1 MSSHAAAA
9 ISAMISSQ
17 ASHPPATVRRRI
29 NVREEPE
36 AVRIFTKRTNETVG
50 ILQML
55 FGCGIFV
62 VSLWILFAERSIAST
77 VMSMAGSTLYI
88 ASGVFSC
95 ARWNCMARV
104 KSRLIVVRA
113 TIVTSALSG
122 VTAIICIVIYFCY
135 LNCVGFS
142 ACSEMHVMLVIL
154 CVLSF
159 LELAFAALTIV
170 YAYKALYNINDLE
183 PVVFSREG
191 WRDGTR
197 GSDDG
202 KDLMV
207 TSAVSL

>member
-1 MSSHAAAA
+1 
-9 ISAMISSQ
+9 
-17 ASHPPATVRRRI
+17 
-29 NVREEPE
+29 
-36 AVRIFTKRTNETVG
+36 
-50 ILQML
+50 
-55 FGCGIFV
+55 
-62 VSLWILFAERSIAST
+62 
-77 VMSMAGSTLYI
+77 
-88 ASGVFSC
+88 
-95 ARWNCMARV
+95 MARV